1 MIQWNAELV
10 RRLSC
15 REEEKRQI
23 APLIRRFMELAQK
36 ARGEGFQS
44 LDGVLSETDDPLL
57 SLGLR
62 LVLEGLP
69 EDALEDVLATYLI
82 AENRSGWPFFRAC
95 VIIEGLLA
103 LAADDD
109 PATVARKLVA
119 YYGAERAAPILEE
132 LERDPLQSAP
142 AKEET

>member
-1 MIQWNAELV
+1 MILWNAELL

-36 ARGEGFQS
+36 ARTEGYQA
-44 LDGVLSETDDPLL
+44 LDGLVSEAEDPLL

-62 LVLEGLP
+62 LVLEGLS
-69 EDALEDVLATYLI
+69 EDALEDVLATYLL
-82 AENRSGWPFFRAC
+82 AENRSGWPFLKAC

-103 LAADDD
+103 LVADDD

-132 LERDPLQSAP
+132 LERDALEAARP
-142 AKEET
+142 KEST